1 MRLTSTQA
9 GLQTIPLVTTMSN
22 LFNDDFLDALTVVGF
37 IIGVMNYDENLSQSD
52 KDDLLKHTSDSIE
65 KLVQHIDEVVDEQN
79 AMLREIKERLDR
91 LEGE

>member
-1 MRLTSTQA
+1 
-9 GLQTIPLVTTMSN
+9 MSN

>member
-1 MRLTSTQA
+1 M
-9 GLQTIPLVTTMSN
+9 VTTMSN